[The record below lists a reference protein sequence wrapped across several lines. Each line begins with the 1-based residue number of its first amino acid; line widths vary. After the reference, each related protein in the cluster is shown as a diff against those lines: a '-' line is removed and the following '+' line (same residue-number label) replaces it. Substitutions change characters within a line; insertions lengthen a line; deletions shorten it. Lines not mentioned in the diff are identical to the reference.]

1 MKLGEQNFHM
11 YQSFATH
18 GEQEWRVQEVQKKLQ
33 SSENS
38 ITVSFQ
44 HPSFDILHSN
54 FLNQILGKLQTLSE
68 VFFLYHEMGLIS
80 DLWHRHHGFANYIE
94 VLFPFGCNI
103 LYKNKYWRELQN
115 LQYPHSNCCYN
126 LT

>member
-1 MKLGEQNFHM
+1 MYLGLNFLRMKLGEQNFHM

-18 GEQEWRVQEVQKKLQ
+18 GEQEWGVLEVQKKLQ
-33 SSENS
+33 SSEDS

-44 HPSFDILHSN
+44 HPNFDILHSN

-80 DLWHRHHGFANYIE
+80 DLWHRLHIEVANDIE
-94 VLFPFGCNI
+94 VLFPFACNI
-103 LYKNKYWRELQN
+103 LYKNNYWRE
-115 LQYPHSNCCYN
+115 
-126 LT
+126 